1 VGRRRGLV
9 MRGKAGRFA
18 QRAPFDPASLTGL
31 TGWWDASDSSTLF
44 DATTGGSLVDADGV
58 VARIEDKSGAARHF
72 TQGSSGIQPTRKTS
86 QQNGLDVLR
95 FDGSSDRMAGPV
107 FNTLFTATAST
118 CFVVAKASS
127 VATDDSQ
134 LFANAVVLADTSGSH
149 GFFAVRSNATVYSY
163 GFDSG
168 YSQASLSYTPGN
180 WVCLTTDHD
189 GVTLRVTANKTTS
202 TTEFLSVRGFT
213 NFSTILG
220 ANYDQTVFLDGDVG
234 EVITYNVAL
243 GVGDREAV
251 ENYLMSKWGIS

>member
-1 VGRRRGLV
+1 

-18 QRAPFDPASLTGL
+18 GRAPFDPASVAGL

-44 DATTGGSLVDADGV
+44 DATAGGSLVDADGG
-58 VARIEDKSGAARHF
+58 VARIQDKSGAARHF
-72 TQGSSGIQPTRKTS
+72 TQDSSGSRPTRKTS

-95 FDGSSDRMAGPV
+95 FDGSSDFMQGPV
-107 FNTLFTATAST
+107 FNTLFTADSST

-127 VATDDSQ
+127 VATDGSGP
-134 LFANAVVLADTSGSH
+134 FTNAVVIADTSGAH
-149 GFFAVRSNATVYSY
+149 GFFGVRSNGSVYSF
-163 GFDSG
+163 GFDG
-168 YSQASLSYTPGN
+168 TYFEVSLSYTPGN
-180 WVCLTTDHD
+180 WVCLTTDHAAP
-189 GVTLRVTANKTTS
+189 TLRATVNKATS
-202 TTEFLSVRGFT
+202 TTQSLSAKEFT

-220 ANYDQTVFLDGDVG
+220 ANYNQTVFLDGDVG

>member
-1 VGRRRGLV
+1 

-18 QRAPFDPASLTGL
+18 RRTLFGPASLTGL

-72 TQGSSGIQPTRKTS
+72 TQGSSGSQPTRKTS

-95 FDGSSDRMAGPV
+95 FDGSNDRMAGPV

-127 VATDDSQ
+127 VATDNAQ
-134 LFANAVVLADTSGSH
+134 ANGNAAVFTDTSGGH
-149 GFFAVRSNATVYSY
+149 GFFAVRSNGTVYSF
-163 GFDSG
+163 GFDSTF
-168 YSQASLSYTPGN
+168 SAFRQASLSYTAGN
-180 WVCLTTDHD
+180 WVCFTTDHD
-189 GVTLRVTANKTTS
+189 GATLRVTVNKATS
-202 TTEFLSVRGFT
+202 TTQSLSARGFT
-213 NFSTILG
+213 TFSTILG

-243 GVGDREAV
+243 GAGDREAV
-251 ENYLMSKWGIS
+251 EAYLMSKWGIS